1 MFLRVARAA
10 VPLALGSG
18 AFTAM
23 KNRCL
28 PCYLIVRNVLVLLA
42 ATAGLVYFSAE
53 MQTRSNQPSHEALAL
68 RQMLVYQLLSRLEP
82 N

>member
-1 MFLRVARAA
+1 MAHAA
-10 VPLALGSG
+10 VMLALRSG

-28 PCYLIVRNVLVLLA
+28 PCYLIVRNVLILLA
-42 ATAGLVYFSAE
+42 ATAGLVYVSAE
-53 MQTRSNQPSHEALAL
+53 MQTRANQPNHEALAL
-68 RQMLVYQLLSRLEP
+68 RQMFVYQLLSRLDP